1 MSRENAYLK
10 MLGASANMQWNM
22 AIILEAKAL
31 EAEKARNWICK
42 HVSFDAFDENE
53 QQLRQSVQVHDQ
65 VVEMIEGIAKYNQSM
80 VAMLRAVLQT
90 DDENDSDSFS
100 MGRRRRLG

>member
-31 EAEKARNWICK
+31 EAEKARNWICG
-42 HVSFDAFDENE
+42 HMSSDAFDEDE
-53 QQLRQSVQVHDQ
+53 MQLRQSVQVHDQ
-65 VVEMIEGIAKYNQSM
+65 IVEIIEGITKYNQGI
-80 VAMLRAVLQT
+80 VAMLRAVLET
-90 DDENDSDSFS
+90 DEDDGD
-100 MGRRRRLG
+100 GRYPTGRGRN